1 MLELRITGNT
11 TAELVQSAGEL
22 IVLLANGAKV
32 SAMVAAQQQQAAAPD
47 IFPASDKVGA
57 ETIAEPLDNPKATD
71 DVDAKPKRGRKP
83 KAETPPIEHEPETTD
98 IEETGET
105 HARPPE
111 ATIEQVKDCVRQ
123 ALENAA
129 KRAEAAIPNFKT
141 LKGKAL
147 DEANQQ
153 VILHKINYV
162 KPLLQKFGASKVT
175 ELQPEQYGEFVVAA
189 QAYIDGEA

>member
-32 SAMVAAQQQQAAAPD
+32 GAMVAAQKSQPAAPQPD
-47 IFPASDKVGA
+47 LFPASDKVGA
-57 ETIAEPLDNPKATD
+57 ETIAEPMENPKATD
-71 DVDAKPKRGRKP
+71 DVDVKPKRGRKP
-83 KAETPPIEHEPETTD
+83 KPEPEVVEADAET
-98 IEETGET
+98 GAT
-105 HARPPE
+105 HASPPE

-129 KRAEAAIPNFKT
+129 KRAEATIPNFKT

-147 DEANQQ
+147 DDANQQ

-162 KPLLQKFGASKVT
+162 KPLLQKFGANKVT
-175 ELQPEQYGEFVVAA
+175 ELAPEQYGEFVAAA